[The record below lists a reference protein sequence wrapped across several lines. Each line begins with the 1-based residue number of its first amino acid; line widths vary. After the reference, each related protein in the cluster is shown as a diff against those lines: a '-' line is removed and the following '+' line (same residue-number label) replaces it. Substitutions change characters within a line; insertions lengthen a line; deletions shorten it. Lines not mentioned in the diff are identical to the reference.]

1 MSSNSN
7 KCSYSK
13 KRMWISKITKIC
25 LNLIKIRMI
34 QKRIFWMDSKDIW
47 RKSVIAQKIMIFIN
61 RISAH
66 QLIYLVLINNKIR
79 NKKLIARQ
87 IMFINKK
94 KI

>member
-1 MSSNSN
+1 
-7 KCSYSK
+7 
-13 KRMWISKITKIC
+13 
-25 LNLIKIRMI
+25 
-34 QKRIFWMDSKDIW
+34 MDSKDIW